1 MARLMRCLYC
11 GLLQDE
17 PVRRYFSII
26 DGIIGGAGEG
36 PMNPEPI
43 ESGVILAGFN
53 PWSVDW
59 SAALLMGFDP
69 QQLKVLSEARNR
81 SRPLGPEGEP
91 VIKTNDPVWSQG
103 LTPNNSLHFPPP
115 PYWENIQAW

>member
-1 MARLMRCLYC
+1 
-11 GLLQDE
+11 
-17 PVRRYFSII
+17 
-26 DGIIGGAGEG
+26 
-36 PMNPEPI
+36 MNPEPV

-59 SAALLMGFDP
+59 SAAQLMGFDP
-69 QQLKVLSEARNR
+69 EQLKVLSEARNR

-91 VIKTNDPVWSQG
+91 IIKTNDPVWSQG
-103 LTPNNSLHFPPP
+103 LTPNNSLRFSPP